1 MSVNRK
7 IILAIAALIAVFAC
21 ILVIYQVTDNISSI
35 HQDAQTQQQKA
46 IQNMT
51 RLLNTTDELM
61 QQQVKSSMRLLK
73 ERTQALGEAHIGA
86 LASVSGQ
93 QIPSLQFGQHNFNN
107 QFEVVDGL
115 TDVMGGTATLFVRSG
130 SDFIRV
136 STNVIKNG
144 QRAIGTKLNP
154 NSQAMRAIRQN
165 QPYYGEIDI
174 LGKPYL
180 AGYEPIIADGQVIG
194 IWYVGYSAN
203 LQVIREFIQN
213 SHVLKQ
219 GFVALLDGDQT
230 LRMHSSNVTDE
241 QVQQALRLPKQWHIA
256 NADYTPWHYQIA
268 TAYPNAEIR
277 SKTTSTSV
285 IIITTSFVVG
295 LILVLVTSLL
305 IYRIIGKPL
314 AFYVKAIGDIA
325 DGEGDLTQRF
335 TVRSKDE
342 LGQMADGFNR
352 LLERIH
358 GTIKEAKTTVT
369 QVTHSSHELL
379 ELAGQSNKSSIA
391 QNKETEQVAAAAHEM
406 TLSAAEIA
414 RNTSDAETHAHQ
426 ADDDVHQ
433 VNTTLGK
440 TISSI
445 EHQAETIAESST
457 AVSEL
462 VEASNGISQILEVIS
477 EVADQTNLLA
487 LNAAIE
493 AARAGEHGAG
503 FAVVAEEVRNLASRT
518 QSSTEEIRS
527 VVERLQKSGA
537 QASSQM
543 DANQKVAAENV
554 EQAKVAAEALQSVL
568 SSVNRISQLNIE
580 IASAAEQQRQVA
592 EDVSQNIENIREGS
606 SQNLQYSE
614 KTTHSC
620 EKLTELAE
628 KFRQQLEHYQV

>member
-1 MSVNRK
+1 M
-7 IILAIAALIAVFAC
+7 
-21 ILVIYQVTDNISSI
+21 
-35 HQDAQTQQQKA
+35 
-46 IQNMT
+46 
-51 RLLNTTDELM
+51 
-61 QQQVKSSMRLLK
+61 
-73 ERTQALGEAHIGA
+73 
-86 LASVSGQ
+86 
-93 QIPSLQFGQHNFNN
+93 
-107 QFEVVDGL
+107 
-115 TDVMGGTATLFVRSG
+115 
-130 SDFIRV
+130 
-136 STNVIKNG
+136 
-144 QRAIGTKLNP
+144 
-154 NSQAMRAIRQN
+154 
-165 QPYYGEIDI
+165 
-174 LGKPYL
+174 
-180 AGYEPIIADGQVIG
+180 
-194 IWYVGYSAN
+194 
-203 LQVIREFIQN
+203 
-213 SHVLKQ
+213 
-219 GFVALLDGDQT
+219 
-230 LRMHSSNVTDE
+230 
-241 QVQQALRLPKQWHIA
+241 
-256 NADYTPWHYQIA
+256 
-268 TAYPNAEIR
+268 
-277 SKTTSTSV
+277 
-285 IIITTSFVVG
+285 
-295 LILVLVTSLL
+295 ILVLVTSLL

-335 TVRSKDE
+335 TVKSKDE